1 MGKLPDPAAAV
12 PLSDYRSEQLHAE
25 ELAHSKTPTH
35 THTYKCR
42 DTSTHTQEHKHT
54 GMQHNTGLEDHRP
67 HPSTDT
73 LLSKMKE
80 PNENCVKK
88 FLEMGIEPMKDER
101 SIGDG

>member
-42 DTSTHTQEHKHT
+42 DTSTHTHTQEHKHT

-73 LLSKMKE
+73 LI
-80 PNENCVKK
+80 KK
-88 FLEMGIEPMKDER
+88 WLEMGIEPMKDTKYRRRLEL
-101 SIGDG
+101 

>member
-35 THTYKCR
+35 THTHVQMQR
-42 DTSTHTQEHKHT
+42 HIHTHTQEHIHT

-67 HPSTDT
+67 HPSTDMLT
-73 LLSKMKE
+73 SKMKE
-80 PNENCVKK
+80 PN
-88 FLEMGIEPMKDER
+88 
-101 SIGDG
+101 

>member
-1 MGKLPDPAAAV
+1 MSVWIPWRQRVGKLPDPAAAV

-35 THTYKCR
+35 THTHVQMQR
-42 DTSTHTQEHKHT
+42 HIHTHTQEHIHT

-73 LLSKMKE
+73 LTSKMKE
-80 PNENCVKK
+80 PN
-88 FLEMGIEPMKDER
+88 
-101 SIGDG
+101 